1 MFKQL
6 KTCNLRPNI
15 MMLACNFRTLGW
27 SMRIAANSRSVCVP
41 GKFKIGWP
49 YTVINFLSPK
59 KETLVLNISCTEY
72 FVQYFLGFHNI
83 ALKDKKKV
91 WKDCKS
97 QKSRMFATRVFLLE
111 MSEATLRKSHQRE
124 RRKILRRLA
133 WPKNYE
139 NRGNVKQG
147 KDGNPQES
155 PPIGYLI
162 I

>member
-1 MFKQL
+1 
-6 KTCNLRPNI
+6 
-15 MMLACNFRTLGW
+15 
-27 SMRIAANSRSVCVP
+27 
-41 GKFKIGWP
+41 
-49 YTVINFLSPK
+49 
-59 KETLVLNISCTEY
+59 
-72 FVQYFLGFHNI
+72 
-83 ALKDKKKV
+83 
-91 WKDCKS
+91 
-97 QKSRMFATRVFLLE
+97 MFATRMFLLE

-139 NRGNVKQG
+139 NRGNVKKG

>member
-1 MFKQL
+1 M
-6 KTCNLRPNI
+6 
-15 MMLACNFRTLGW
+15 
-27 SMRIAANSRSVCVP
+27 SIAANSRPVCVP
-41 GKFKIGWP
+41 GKLKISRP
-49 YTVINFLSPK
+49 YKVINFLSPK

-72 FVQYFLGFHNI
+72 LVQCFLGFHNI
-83 ALKDKKKV
+83 ALKDKKV

-97 QKSRMFATRVFLLE
+97 QKSRMFAMRVFLLE

-124 RRKILRRLA
+124 RRKILGHLA
-133 WPKNYE
+133 WTKNYE
-139 NRGNVKQG
+139 NLGNVKKG

>member
-6 KTCNLRPNI
+6 ETCNLWTNI
-15 MMLACNFRTLGW
+15 MILACNFRTLCW
-27 SMRIAANSRSVCVP
+27 SMRTAANSRPVCIH
-41 GKFKIGWP
+41 GKLKISRP
-49 YTVINFLSPK
+49 YKVINFLSPK

-72 FVQYFLGFHNI
+72 LVQCFLGFHNI

-97 QKSRMFATRVFLLE
+97 PKSRMFAMRVFLLE

-124 RRKILRRLA
+124 RRKILGHLA
-133 WPKNYE
+133 WTKNYE
-139 NRGNVKQG
+139 NLGNVKKG
-147 KDGNPQES
+147 KDGNPQER